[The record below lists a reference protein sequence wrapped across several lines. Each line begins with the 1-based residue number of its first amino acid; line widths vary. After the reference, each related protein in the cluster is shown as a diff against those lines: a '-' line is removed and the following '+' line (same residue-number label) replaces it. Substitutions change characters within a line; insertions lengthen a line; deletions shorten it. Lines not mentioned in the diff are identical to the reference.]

1 MQMTLMRLRH
11 PSAVLLLAVLLASLA
26 LGSVVMLLKFA

>member
-1 MQMTLMRLRH
+1 MKKRNFSLSL
-11 PSAVLLLAVLLASLA
+11 VLLLAVLLASLA